1 MNSDISK
8 VVSVAF
14 TPLARDLN
22 NSQKAQVDSKATE
35 KVAKSDKLDQ
45 DATEKS
51 GSETKVTSLE
61 DARKLAE
68 EGNKILENVQRNL
81 QFKID
86 DSTKQVV
93 MSIVDKKTGEV
104 IKQIPSEEVL
114 EMAQRL
120 QESGGEGAI
129 VQGRA

>member
-1 MNSDISK
+1 MNNDISK

-22 NSQKAQVDSKATE
+22 SSQEVQVDSKKETKE
-35 KVAKSDKLDQ
+35 S
-45 DATEKS
+45 
-51 GSETKVTSLE
+51 SESVQEISKNNGLENKVTSLDE
-61 DARKLAE
+61 ARKLAE

-86 DSTKQVV
+86 DSSKQVV

-114 EMAQRL
+114 AMAQRL
-120 QESGGEGAI
+120 QESSVEGAI
-129 VQGRA
+129 IQDRA

>member
-22 NSQKAQVDSKATE
+22 NSQKVQVDSKEADKSPE
-35 KVAKSDKLDQ
+35 SIQAVVA
-45 DATEKS
+45 EKS
-51 GSETKVTSLE
+51 NTETKVTSLE

-114 EMAQRL
+114 ALAQRL
-120 QESGGEGAI
+120 QESSEEGAI